1 MGTSQERII
10 RWVIWVK
17 LFEYG
22 TWLASKTGSGA
33 SDTKW
38 VAAILS
44 NMFTSSSFDSS
55 LRGDPDFSCT
65 DFAFPAWTKNRSP
78 LSRSVWSRCL
88 RNCPNRSNQ
97 GPPSSLSSRRHVK
110 SLGGFEPPWGRVTCG
125 YLDISIFTTLLLLL
139 EEQMLPMV
147 TSCFIPL
154 ISTFSEIVST
164 FTASACNSDLGWK
177 VDSVKKSD
185 KICVRKTFNYSSCP
199 VVKSPP
205 EPASHISRRLGACFS
220 FLVFVC
226 GRFLFNRPFS

>member
-1 MGTSQERII
+1 MI
-10 RWVIWVK
+10 
-17 LFEYG
+17 
-22 TWLASKTGSGA
+22 KTFWWFGRQYRQKSRKNNHEHLN
-33 SDTKW
+33 DT
-38 VAAILS
+38 
-44 NMFTSSSFDSS
+44 
-55 LRGDPDFSCT
+55 
-65 DFAFPAWTKNRSP
+65 
-78 LSRSVWSRCL
+78 WSRCL
-88 RNCPNRSNQ
+88 RNCPNKSNQ

-110 SLGGFEPPWGRVTCG
+110 SLGGFEPPWGIVTCG
-125 YLDISIFTTLLLLL
+125 HLDISKFTTLLLLL

-177 VDSVKKSD
+177 VDSVKRSD
-185 KICVRKTFNYSSCP
+185 KVCVRKTFNYSSCP